1 MSMAAVLAAAMS
13 ATAVV
18 FFLGVGGPGRRIAA
32 GILWTASGLAAGG
45 LVERV
50 AADGLR
56 IPADLALMGGIVM
69 ATAGLVAARRGRTV
83 VVEPAVAALATVAF
97 LFAAVLGAKPGEPIG
112 LRHPIL
118 VLHILFVGTAAATL
132 VFGALFAA
140 FYLLK
145 ERALRAHARSR
156 ILPRLETLD
165 RTQQNALSAGFVLM
179 TIGMS
184 FGVVVMARSDTAAA
198 SPLLVGT
205 TWATWLSLAAVLW
218 LRRRRG
224 WSGHHMALSALA
236 MVTILVLVVAV
247 SFLGGPLRHG
257 GA

>member
-1 MSMAAVLAAAMS
+1 MSMAAVLAAAIS

-18 FFLGVGGPGRRIAA
+18 LFLGVGGQARRIAA
-32 GILWTASGLAAGG
+32 GILWTASGLATGG

-50 AADGLR
+50 AAAGLR
-56 IPADLALMGGIVM
+56 IPSDLALIGGIVM
-69 ATAGLVAARRGRTV
+69 ATAGLVAARRGRSR
-83 VVEPAVAALATVAF
+83 VVEPAVAALTTVAF
-97 LFAAVLGAKPGEPIG
+97 LTAAVLGGRSAEPIG

-145 ERALRAHARSR
+145 ERALRSHARSR
-156 ILPRLETLD
+156 ILPRLEALD
-165 RTQQNALSAGFVLM
+165 RTQQNALSAGFVLL

-184 FGVVVMARSDTAAA
+184 FGVVVMARSAAAAA

-205 TWATWLSLAAVLW
+205 TWFTWFALAGLLW

-224 WSGHHMALSALA
+224 WSGHHLALSALA
-236 MVTILVLVVAV
+236 LVSLLILVVAV

-257 GA
+257 GL